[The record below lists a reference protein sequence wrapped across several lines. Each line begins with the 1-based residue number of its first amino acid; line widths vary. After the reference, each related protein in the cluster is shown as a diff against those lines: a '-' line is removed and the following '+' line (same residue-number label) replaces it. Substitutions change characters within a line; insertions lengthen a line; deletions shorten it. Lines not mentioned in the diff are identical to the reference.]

1 MRRPCEVHVR
11 EVKPNGLL
19 GKTIKKFSYVAVLCK
34 KESDLVMAVRVDA
47 YQNKADVWNYID
59 KSYPDWRI
67 KAVHKLYDEDFREV

>member
-34 KESDLVMAVRVDA
+34 KESDLVMAVRVDE
-47 YQNKADVWNYID
+47 Y
-59 KSYPDWRI
+59 
-67 KAVHKLYDEDFREV
+67 